1 VNILAIIPAR
11 GGSKSIPKKNIKSL
25 NGKPLIYYTI
35 SEAQKS
41 KLITDIVLTS
51 DNKEIIEVAKKF
63 KCNTLK
69 RSKSISQDKTPMLP
83 VIKDTLDKY
92 EEKSGKKFD
101 IIVLLQ
107 PTTPF
112 RKVNDIDKALKK
124 LIKEKNHSIVSV
136 YRVLDNHPARM
147 YKLINNRLHSLSP
160 KLSGV
165 NRQNLPPV
173 YHRNGA
179 IYATYRQIILK
190 NSLLGK
196 KISYYEMSKEKSVNI
211 DDHYDFKIAN
221 LIFKNENN

>member
-1 VNILAIIPAR
+1 MNILAIIPAR
-11 GGSKSIPKKNIKSL
+11 GGSKSVPKKNIKLL

-51 DNKEIIEVAKKF
+51 DNKEIIDVAKKF

-83 VIKDTLDKY
+83 VIK
-92 EEKSGKKFD
+92 
-101 IIVLLQ
+101 